1 MDILGRSAI
10 AIAGLIRNREL
21 SALDVMAQ
29 TLRQAER
36 VQRALNPFVTI
47 AWDQAIEQAK
57 RCDQLLLKGTPA
69 DAAYLFGVPFTAKD
83 LLNTC
88 DLRTTYGS
96 RAVSYTHLR
105 AHET

>member
-1 MDILGRSAI
+1 MMDILGRSAI

-47 AWDQAIEQAK
+47 AWDQAIEQDRK
-57 RCDQLLLKGTPA
+57 S
-69 DAAYLFGVPFTAKD
+69 V
-83 LLNTC
+83 
-88 DLRTTYGS
+88 
-96 RAVSYTHLR
+96 V
-105 AHET
+105 